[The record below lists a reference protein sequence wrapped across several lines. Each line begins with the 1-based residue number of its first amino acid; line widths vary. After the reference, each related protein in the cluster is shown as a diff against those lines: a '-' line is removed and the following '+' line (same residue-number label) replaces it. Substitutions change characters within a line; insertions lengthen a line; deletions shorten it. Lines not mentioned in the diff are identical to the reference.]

1 MVVIIRATN
10 APFARAK
17 AGGIMRAIE
26 ATQTVVRQKWHDM
39 GGQVYRSLPGRLAKI
54 PKPTCGNIGAG
65 LQHTARKK
73 PSVVTKELRYPQ
85 EAAS

>member
-17 AGGIMRAIE
+17 AGDVRRASE
-26 ATQTVVRQKWHDM
+26 AAQTVVGKKWHDM
-39 GGQVYRSLPGRLAKI
+39 RPGVYTRPARRKGLPAQNPPKYGEQAYTSLPAASLMSWDKNWI
-54 PKPTCGNIGAG
+54 I
-65 LQHTARKK
+65 
-73 PSVVTKELRYPQ
+73 Q